1 MATHRKGVFVSLV
14 VPGSPAA
21 MAGLRFGDQLLTL
34 GSAELA
40 GRTEDRVHGML
51 RSVIVTFMSWYITE
65 LRPRSSPV
73 NNIVLAVRDRP
84 LCRSLVLT
92 KDRAG
97 RLGIMVRCGLEI
109 NSSDIHVNESMNP
122 PPVRDGAVSAIAV
135 ASTAA
140 RNGVL
145 VGDQL
150 VEVNGACVVGLG
162 DREVRRRIEQEAA
175 AVTLTTMPQ
184 ETFRA
189 MVRGMSGWLVRNK
202 MNHSY

>member
-1 MATHRKGVFVSLV
+1 M
-14 VPGSPAA
+14 
-21 MAGLRFGDQLLTL
+21 
-34 GSAELA
+34 
-40 GRTEDRVHGML
+40 
-51 RSVIVTFMSWYITE
+51 
-65 LRPRSSPV
+65 
-73 NNIVLAVRDRP
+73 
-84 LCRSLVLT
+84 
-92 KDRAG
+92 
-97 RLGIMVRCGLEI
+97 
-109 NSSDIHVNESMNP
+109 
-122 PPVRDGAVSAIAV
+122 SAIAV

-202 MNHSY
+202 MNHSYQCQLSTNRINIKHESYLIHILLQNCI

>member
-1 MATHRKGVFVSLV
+1 M
-14 VPGSPAA
+14 
-21 MAGLRFGDQLLTL
+21 
-34 GSAELA
+34 
-40 GRTEDRVHGML
+40 
-51 RSVIVTFMSWYITE
+51 
-65 LRPRSSPV
+65 
-73 NNIVLAVRDRP
+73 NNIVLAGRDRP

-109 NSSDIHVNESMNP
+109 HDEIIYSHLA
-122 PPVRDGAVSAIAV
+122 RDGAVSAIAV

-189 MVRGMSGWLVRNK
+189 MLRGMSGWLVRNK

>member
-1 MATHRKGVFVSLV
+1 MSLV

-51 RSVIVTFMSWYITE
+51 RSVICYHHVMTHHRAPAQE
-65 LRPRSSPV
+65 QPREQH
-73 NNIVLAVRDRP
+73 
-84 LCRSLVLT
+84 
-92 KDRAG
+92 RAG
-97 RLGIMVRCGLEI
+97 GAGPAAVPQPRAHQGQGGQARHHGQVRTGDP
-109 NSSDIHVNESMNP
+109 SSLFKQVIYSHLAF
-122 PPVRDGAVSAIAV
+122 RDGAVSAIAV

>member
-1 MATHRKGVFVSLV
+1 M
-14 VPGSPAA
+14 
-21 MAGLRFGDQLLTL
+21 
-34 GSAELA
+34 
-40 GRTEDRVHGML
+40 
-51 RSVIVTFMSWYITE
+51 
-65 LRPRSSPV
+65 
-73 NNIVLAVRDRP
+73 NNIVVAVRDRP

-97 RLGIMVRCGLEI
+97 RLGIMVRCGLKVFHASLFKQVI
-109 NSSDIHVNESMNP
+109 YSHLG
-122 PPVRDGAVSAIAV
+122 RDGAVSAIAV
-135 ASTAA
+135 SSTAA

>member
-1 MATHRKGVFVSLV
+1 M
-14 VPGSPAA
+14 
-21 MAGLRFGDQLLTL
+21 
-34 GSAELA
+34 
-40 GRTEDRVHGML
+40 
-51 RSVIVTFMSWYITE
+51 
-65 LRPRSSPV
+65 

-97 RLGIMVRCGLEI
+97 RLGIMVRCGLKIHDEI
-109 NSSDIHVNESMNP
+109 IYSHLAF
-122 PPVRDGAVSAIAV
+122 RDGAVSAIAV

>member
-1 MATHRKGVFVSLV
+1 M
-14 VPGSPAA
+14 
-21 MAGLRFGDQLLTL
+21 
-34 GSAELA
+34 
-40 GRTEDRVHGML
+40 
-51 RSVIVTFMSWYITE
+51 
-65 LRPRSSPV
+65 
-73 NNIVLAVRDRP
+73 
-84 LCRSLVLT
+84 
-92 KDRAG
+92 
-97 RLGIMVRCGLEI
+97 I
-109 NSSDIHVNESMNP
+109 NS